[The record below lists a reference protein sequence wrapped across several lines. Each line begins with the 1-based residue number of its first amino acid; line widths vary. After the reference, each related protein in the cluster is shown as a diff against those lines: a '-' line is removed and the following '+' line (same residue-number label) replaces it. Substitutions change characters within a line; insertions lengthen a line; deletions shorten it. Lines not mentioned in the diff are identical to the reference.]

1 MIKKFLNSK
10 AFIWWLLAN
19 AAFPFFYDLTT
30 AALPFEMRMYMG
42 WAAII
47 LVLAA
52 NIWLATQHLGF
63 RAIFFWT
70 IGLNLLFTVLVG
82 SITLVDGLWSLPVMI
97 SALMG

>member
-1 MIKKFLNSK
+1 
-10 AFIWWLLAN
+10 
-19 AAFPFFYDLTT
+19 
-30 AALPFEMRMYMG
+30 
-42 WAAII
+42 
-47 LVLAA
+47 V
-52 NIWLATQHLGF
+52 GF